1 MGLEIG
7 LWMALF
13 VLIFS
18 SAIFSSSETALSTA
32 NRIRIKKHAQK
43 GNKQAKRVLKLEE
56 EYNRTLTGILIGN
69 NVVNIAASSI
79 GTILFTIYFG
89 AAGAAISTVILT
101 ILVLI
106 CGEVMPKNFA
116 KEHAE
121 SIIMRLSGL
130 LWFIVKLF
138 SPFIYCFDRLKDVM
152 EKFTK
157 KTKEPS
163 VTEQELKVIIE
174 EIEDEGVLEEGE
186 SKLVRLAL
194 DFDDT
199 LAERVMTPR
208 VDIVSIDLKTDVEQI
223 KSIFMKERFSRLP
236 VYQDQVENI
245 VGVLYQK
252 DFLAAYFENQ
262 QIDISAL
269 LHKAIFVPPQIK
281 IAELLQRLQALK
293 SHMAIVIDQYGGIEG
308 LITITDIFERLVGE
322 IYDED
327 DILVQD
333 VQNINSS
340 IFRVNADLE
349 LNQMLERTHIAIE
362 LDQED
367 AHSTVGSW
375 ALARFGRL
383 PKVGDCVVDSN
394 IKITVLQMD
403 GNRILLLQIQLLE

>member
-7 LWMALF
+7 LWIVVF
-13 VLIFS
+13 VLIFF
-18 SAIFSSSETALSTA
+18 SAVFSSSETALSTA
-32 NRIRIKKHAQK
+32 NRIRIKKRAQK
-43 GNKQAKRVLKLEE
+43 GNKQAKRVLKLEK

-89 AAGAAISTVILT
+89 AAGAAISTVVLT
-101 ILVLI
+101 ILVLVF
-106 CGEVMPKNFA
+106 GEVMPKNLA

-121 SIIMRLSGL
+121 GIIMRLSGL
-130 LWFIVKLF
+130 LLFIVKLF
-138 SPFIYCFDRLKDVM
+138 APFIYCFDKLKDVM

-157 KTKEPS
+157 KVEEPS
-163 VTEQELKVIIE
+163 VTEQELKVIIK

-223 KSIFMKERFSRLP
+223 KSIFMQERFSRLP

-245 VGVLYQK
+245 VGILYQK

-262 QIDISAL
+262 QTDISAL

-281 IAELLQRLQALK
+281 IAELLRRLQALK

-333 VQNINSS
+333 IQNISSS

-349 LNQMLERTHIAIE
+349 LNQMLEKTHIAIE
-362 LDQED
+362 LAQED

-383 PKVGDCVVDSN
+383 PKVGDYVVDDN